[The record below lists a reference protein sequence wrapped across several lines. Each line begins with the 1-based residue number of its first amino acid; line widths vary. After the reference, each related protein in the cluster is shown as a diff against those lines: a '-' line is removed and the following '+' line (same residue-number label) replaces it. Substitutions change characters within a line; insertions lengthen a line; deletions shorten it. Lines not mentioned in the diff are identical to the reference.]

1 MIASAKYE
9 ISQLVHLS
17 DDSRR
22 HRLIMPIVSKGSVM
36 KYPFIAM
43 IGLVIA
49 AAACAPNSNGTPI
62 DDIFSE
68 TQEALE
74 ATQTSLAATAEGKI
88 SEQTDLGHE
97 ETPEVMPCSDAG
109 RYLGKE
115 VTCMIRRAYC
125 SYRPDIKGSP
135 TFCND
140 APYPG
145 HEFTLLV
152 WEQDWSEFDG
162 ECLLVTGILSRYK
175 GKLEIIAESR
185 SAVQRCR

>member
-1 MIASAKYE
+1 M
-9 ISQLVHLS
+9 LV
-17 DDSRR
+17 
-22 HRLIMPIVSKGSVM
+22 VSLGVAM
-36 KYPFIAM
+36 KYLFSI
-43 IGLVIA
+43 ILGLIVVV
-49 AAACAPNSNGTPI
+49 AACTPNHNGTSI
-62 DDIFSE
+62 EGGFRE
-68 TQEALE
+68 TLEVLE
-74 ATQTSLAATAEGKI
+74 ATQTSLAATEERKI
-88 SEQTDLGHE
+88 SEQTDLVPE
-97 ETPEVMPCSDAG
+97 ETPYETMPCSDAG

-115 VTCMIRRAYC
+115 VICMIRRAYC